1 LLFLTTTPFPS
12 ITHASDLSTTE
23 RIIFQR
29 QVKISD
35 IFAKS
40 LIFAP
45 LNGLVI
51 MGSVMNHKK
60 IGDFAHC
67 ESW

>member
-1 LLFLTTTPFPS
+1 M
-12 ITHASDLSTTE
+12 STTE